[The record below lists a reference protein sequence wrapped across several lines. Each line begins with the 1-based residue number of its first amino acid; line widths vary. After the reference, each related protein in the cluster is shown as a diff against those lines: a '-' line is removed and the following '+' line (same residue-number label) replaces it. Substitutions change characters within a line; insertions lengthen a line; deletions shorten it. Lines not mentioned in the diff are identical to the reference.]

1 MKVMKD
7 FSPRKPAGWL
17 VLAVLAINMLS
28 GCSWMGGDDTDGGTK
43 AAEADKPVQ
52 CYTGE
57 MSQAVSL
64 AYTTSRN
71 LALTFNGM
79 ADAQT
84 MDKLLDQLDALGIKA
99 TFFLPGMRV
108 AEEPDIARQILSRGH
123 EIENNT
129 LNAVDMSRMD
139 YGQIYKEIHL
149 ADDVIRKQTGV
160 TPKFVRTQTGA
171 ISEDIRLAAAQSGQQ
186 AVISYSLFLHNW
198 KAETP
203 QQKRTISG
211 NTSTAVGSWRLT
223 WRRTGL

>member
-17 VLAVLAINMLS
+17 VLAVLAISMLS
-28 GCSWMGGDDTDGGTK
+28 GCSWMGGDNTDGGTK
-43 AAEADKPVQ
+43 TAEADKPVQ
-52 CYTGE
+52 RYTGE

-123 EIENNT
+123 EI
-129 LNAVDMSRMD
+129 
-139 YGQIYKEIHL
+139 
-149 ADDVIRKQTGV
+149 
-160 TPKFVRTQTGA
+160 
-171 ISEDIRLAAAQSGQQ
+171 
-186 AVISYSLFLHNW
+186 
-198 KAETP
+198 
-203 QQKRTISG
+203 
-211 NTSTAVGSWRLT
+211 
-223 WRRTGL
+223 